1 MAEFCLAVTEGLL
14 EEPVV
19 RRMLSDLDVPAPGLR
34 VIVKGGRAEF
44 WEDVRRY
51 NRAAVHLGPILGL
64 ADLESFPCPSGL
76 IARHLP
82 QGRHEHFI
90 LRVAERML
98 ESWLLAD
105 GEAMAEFLRIPARA
119 LPRDPEQ
126 ESHPK
131 QALVNLARRSHIAR
145 IRDDLVPERGSKGV
159 VGRGYVPLM
168 TEFVEYHWRPQ
179 VAANRSES
187 LRRAIAAIKKATGQ

>member
-1 MAEFCLAVTEGLL
+1 MAEFSLAVTEGLL

-19 RRMLSDLDVPAPGLR
+19 RKVLSDLGVLAPGLR
-34 VIVKGGRAEF
+34 VIVKGGRTAF
-44 WEDVRRY
+44 WDDVRRY
-51 NRAAVHLGPILGL
+51 DRAAGYLGPILGL

-76 IARHLP
+76 IAQHLP
-82 QGRHEHFI
+82 QGRQDLFI

-105 GEAMAEFLRIPARA
+105 SEAMAGFLRVSAKS
-119 LPRDPEQ
+119 LPRDPER

-131 QALVNLARRSHIAR
+131 QTLVNLARRSR
-145 IRDDLVPERGSKGV
+145 VRRVRDDLVPEEGSIGV
-159 VGRGYVPLM
+159 VGRGYVPCM
-168 TEFVEYHWRPQ
+168 TEFVEHHWRPQ

-187 LRRAIAAIKKATGQ
+187 LKRAIAAIKKAAER